1 MNKAT
6 IHTMTGTDKNGKPW
20 YAVELT
26 VGDFTSERQFIDLIH
41 YKYLRELEKTQVSI
55 KAQ

>member
-1 MNKAT
+1 MNKPT

>member
-1 MNKAT
+1 MNKPT

-41 YKYLRELEKTQVSI
+41 YKYLHDLEKAQISV